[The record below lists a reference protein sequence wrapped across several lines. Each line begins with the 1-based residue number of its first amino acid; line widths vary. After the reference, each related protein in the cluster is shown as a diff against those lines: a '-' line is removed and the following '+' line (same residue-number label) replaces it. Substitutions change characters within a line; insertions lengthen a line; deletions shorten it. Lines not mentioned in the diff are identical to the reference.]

1 MATMML
7 RVFYH
12 DDWSP
17 RSDLEVYTRQIESI
31 DYLNDPDALLRFVHA
46 LALNGLQGLADK
58 RQNT

>member
-1 MATMML
+1 MTGHLARIWKFTPDKCI
-7 RVFYH
+7 V
-12 DDWSP
+12 
-17 RSDLEVYTRQIESI
+17 TESI